1 MVTISPGPEQRM
13 EMERQIPHEIMHLV
27 ESQAAGDAYSSL
39 PTWLTEGVASLA
51 EIYPNPDFQRSLSKA
66 AESDTLIPLNLL
78 CNGFSHEASS
88 AFLSYAESISFVRFL
103 SERFG
108 SSGLQTLIKKYQ
120 DGLGCSEGLQA
131 AYGQSLD
138 QLDAQWKEEVLGINA
153 QVLAWK
159 NLSPYLLL
167 SLLLLLPPIGLG
179 VWNRGKF

>member
-1 MVTISPGPEQRM
+1 
-13 EMERQIPHEIMHLV
+13 
-27 ESQAAGDAYSSL
+27 
-39 PTWLTEGVASLA
+39 
-51 EIYPNPDFQRSLSKA
+51 
-66 AESDTLIPLNLL
+66 
-78 CNGFSHEASS
+78 
-88 AFLSYAESISFVRFL
+88 
-103 SERFG
+103 
-108 SSGLQTLIKKYQ
+108 LQTLIKKYQ